1 MSQSEDLPNG
11 SYAVGYRKPPA
22 HSRFRKGR
30 SGNPS
35 GKGRASENQRAK
47 ELIRQEVYRL
57 LSVREGGK
65 LRRIPALRAVV
76 RRLVGTAAQGDIA
89 AQRALLR
96 NIQEIE
102 AERCADVRTARNVD
116 LRQVTDQ
123 QLIEICLDGEHE

>member
-35 GKGRASENQRAK
+35 GKGRAFENQRAK

-65 LRRIPALRAVV
+65 LKRIPALRAVV
-76 RRLVGTAAQGDIA
+76 RRLVGTAALGDSA

-96 NIQEIE
+96 NIQAID
-102 AERCADVRTARNVD
+102 AARCPDVRT
-116 LRQVTDQ
+116 
-123 QLIEICLDGEHE
+123 

>member
-1 MSQSEDLPNG
+1 MSQSEDLPNS

-65 LRRIPALRAVV
+65 LKRIPALRAVV